1 MNIHWRMNIER
12 GNFGGE
18 DRKKAE
24 RINLIKKFG
33 VLHGTVQKRGK
44 GGNECEE
51 MME

>member
-1 MNIHWRMNIER
+1 MNIER
-12 GNFGGE
+12 GNFDGE
-18 DRKKAE
+18 DRKKTE

-33 VLHGTVQKRGK
+33 VLLGTVQKSGK